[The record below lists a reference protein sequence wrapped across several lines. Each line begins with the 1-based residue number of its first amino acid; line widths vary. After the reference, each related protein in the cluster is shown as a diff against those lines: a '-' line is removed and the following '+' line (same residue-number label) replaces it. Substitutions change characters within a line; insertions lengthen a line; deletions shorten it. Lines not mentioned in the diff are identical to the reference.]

1 METTISLDAF
11 TCFYLLSFALL
22 FVAAR
27 CVRNNDRSP
36 TGVAERGA
44 GRLPERPDRIADGV
58 HGRLTETGPRWE
70 PTCVRESDI
79 NRLEGYARQF
89 EEAIENIR
97 LSRQDLRQGK

>member
-27 CVRNNDRSP
+27 CVRNNGRSP
-36 TGVAERGA
+36 TGVAERGV
-44 GRLPERPDRIADGV
+44 GRLPGRPDRIADGV
-58 HGRLTETGPRWE
+58 HGRLTERGPRCE

>member
-27 CVRNNDRSP
+27 CVRNNGRSP
-36 TGVAERGA
+36 EGGIDRADGQLS
-44 GRLPERPDRIADGV
+44 GRPDRIPNRVHDG
-58 HGRLTETGPRWE
+58 LTEPRRRGGP
-70 PTCVRESDI
+70 PCVRESDI